1 MRRVLLLL
9 LLCAPG
15 CAYRIGSGITAGAL
29 DEIGGKGRSE
39 GVDGTV
45 EGLLERALLV
55 ELGHQLGQGLSS
67 GATEISPEQQ
77 ARLEAVIADLLSV
90 TARKTGQGLR
100 TEVGPELREMV
111 QKDIVRAL
119 SEGLRGELGGS
130 LEQTVDRV
138 VARAVISLRE
148 NLADQETRYVVS
160 DLLRDS
166 VYYAMREGQAT
177 PAVGE
182 TIEATLT
189 ENLLGPIEQTVGGLT
204 EIVAMRVDASAR
216 RTENTLKGII
226 SALVLLSSIF
236 VVMYW
241 IRNRQVRRLEE
252 KTSLAERGLQN
263 VDAALELLD
272 EQTRATVLAK
282 LEEYER
288 VASRPSH
295 VSAPRGTTQPPAP
308 SRSDDYLRRG

>member
-1 MRRVLLLL
+1 MRRLLLLL

-45 EGLLERALLV
+45 EDLIERALLV

-67 GATEISPEQQ
+67 GATDISPEQQ
-77 ARLEAVIADLLSV
+77 AKLEAVIGDLLTV
-90 TARKTGQGLR
+90 TARKTGKGLR

-138 VARAVISLRE
+138 VARAVVSLRD
-148 NLADQETRYVVS
+148 NLADEQTRYVVS

-182 TIEATLT
+182 TLQATLT
-189 ENLLGPIEQTVGGLT
+189 ENMLGPIEQTVGGLT
-204 EIVAMRVDASAR
+204 EVVAMRVDASAR

-226 SALVLLSSIF
+226 SALVLLTSIF

-252 KTSLAERGLQN
+252 KTTMAERGLQN

-288 VASRPSH
+288 VSSRPSH
-295 VSAPRGTTQPPAP
+295 VAQRVPTHPPPP